1 MRLRAALVTLLS
13 ATVTALPAPA
23 QTPRAKP
30 LPSGDPIDAL
40 LNGHTVDPD
49 EPDTATEK
57 AYAGRL
63 RASGAAARSFRGP
76 LEGGWSLMSGGREVY
91 VLELADRNGVVEGA
105 WRDPRRV
112 GVPDGSGY
120 IDAIERSADTLTVHI
135 GPVTATLHNAR
146 GAWAGDLAQAG
157 RTQPVTLRRREN

>member
-1 MRLRAALVTLLS
+1 MRCAALLIAATLL
-13 ATVTALPAPA
+13 AGPALS
-23 QTPRAKP
+23 QPRASP
-30 LPSGDPIDAL
+30 PAGDPIDAL
-40 LNGHTVDPD
+40 LNSRTVDPD
-49 EPDTATEK
+49 EPDTATNK

-76 LEGGWSLMSGGREVY
+76 LEGGWSLMSGGRELY

-120 IDAIERSADTLTVHI
+120 IDAIERSADMLTVHI
-135 GPVTATLHNAR
+135 GPVTATLRNAR
-146 GAWAGDLAQAG
+146 GAWAGELAQAG
-157 RTQPVTLRRREN
+157 RTQPVILRRREN